1 MLQVHAH
8 DVNGA
13 QAQVQFPEF
22 NATQSDIHP
31 LEKHNE
37 EDMNGRV
44 NEKEDSLFFF
54 PGTKKK
60 RRKEKLKHNKK
71 KKV

>member
-22 NATQSDIHP
+22 NATQSDIHHR
-31 LEKHNE
+31 EKHNE
-37 EDMNGRV
+37 EDMNGGV
-44 NEKEDSLFFF
+44 NEKEGSLFFF
-54 PGTKKK
+54 QEPKRKGGKKS
-60 RRKEKLKHNKK
+60 
-71 KKV
+71 

>member
-44 NEKEDSLFFF
+44 NENEDSLFFF
-54 PGTKKK
+54 QEPKRKGGKKS
-60 RRKEKLKHNKK
+60 
-71 KKV
+71 